1 MQNRGCL
8 VALVVLAVVLLA
20 PIVGCIGSYNHIVRE
35 NEAVNSAWKEVENQ
49 LQRRYDLIPNYV
61 ETVKGFAKQEQTIF
75 LGVAEARGK
84 VGQTLVAGASIADKI
99 AANNQLSSALARLIA
114 VAERYPELKSNSNFQ
129 ALADE
134 LAGTENRIAVAR
146 KRYNDQV
153 QTYNTLIRALPG
165 NIIAAMFRFDKAA
178 YYEAPAD
185 TKAVMKKPPPVK
197 F

>member
-8 VALVVLAVVLLA
+8 VAVVVLAVVLLA
-20 PIVGCIGSYNHIVRE
+20 PIVGCIGSYNHVVRE

-61 ETVKGFAKQEQTIF
+61 ETVKGFARQEQTIL
-75 LGVAEARGK
+75 LGVAEARSK
-84 VGQTLVAGASIADKI
+84 VGQTLVSNASIADKI
-99 AANNQLSSALARLIA
+99 TANNQLGSALARLIA
-114 VAERYPELKSNSNFQ
+114 VAEHYPDLKSNSNFQ

-165 NIIAAMFRFDKAA
+165 NLIAAMFRFDKAT

-185 TKAVMKKPPPVK
+185 TKAGMQKPPAVK

>member
-8 VALVVLAVVLLA
+8 VALAVLVVVLLA
-20 PIVGCIGSYNHIVRE
+20 PIIGCIGSYNHIVRE

-49 LQRRYDLIPNYV
+49 LQRRFDLIPNYV
-61 ETVKGFAKQEQTIF
+61 ETVKGFARQEQAIF
-75 LGVAEARGK
+75 LGVADARSK
-84 VGQTLVAGASIADKI
+84 VGQTLVANASIADKI
-99 AANNQLSSALARLIA
+99 AANNQLSSALARLVA

-153 QTYNTLIRALPG
+153 QIYNTLIRVLPG
-165 NIIAAMFRFDKAA
+165 NVVAAMFHFDKAA

-185 TKAVMKKPPPVK
+185 TKAGMQKPPAVK